1 MHKLNIDEIKKDF
14 PILNQKINGNR
25 LVYLDNGATTQKP
38 IPVIEA
44 IYNYNTKSHG
54 NPHRGAHQLSI
65 RATEEYDLAKE
76 RVRKFI
82 NAESIEEI
90 IFTRNTTES
99 INLIA
104 YSYGKE
110 FIKKVMKLRQFQNTS
125 NILPWQRIVKEKK
138 ATLKYMYLN
147 E

>member
-1 MHKLNIDEIKKDF
+1 MHKLNPEEIRKDF
-14 PILNQKINGNR
+14 PIFKQRIQDNR

-38 IPVIEA
+38 IQVINA
-44 IYNYNTKSHG
+44 INNYNQNSHG

-76 RVRKFI
+76 KVRKFI
-82 NAESIEEI
+82 NARYIEEI

-104 YSYGKE
+104 YSCGKL
-110 FIKKVMKLRQFQNTS
+110 INKVMR
-125 NILPWQRIVKEKK
+125 
-138 ATLKYMYLN
+138 
-147 E
+147 